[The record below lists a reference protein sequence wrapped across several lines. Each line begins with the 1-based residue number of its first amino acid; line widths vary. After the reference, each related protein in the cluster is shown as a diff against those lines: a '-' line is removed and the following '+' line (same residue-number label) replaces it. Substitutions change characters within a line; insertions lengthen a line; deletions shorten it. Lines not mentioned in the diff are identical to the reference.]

1 MEAERRGGP
10 WAEPLGEDWET
21 GIPGPARSRDWRR
34 GWRAPPRAPSPRNPN
49 CSPCSA
55 TGRGRGATP
64 GPASADPRG
73 FREAGFLCLPR
84 SSPFLGSTTEE
95 GQVDEHAFSS
105 NIMWQIATVRSPGLH
120 TLPKGGPPPT
130 SGSQQAATQRP
141 SAAEGSPSR
150 FPQSPPLHPGR
161 IRCFLT
167 QLGSQVC
174 TSEPPEAHRGSG
186 KGPMASVG
194 VRRAI

>member
-120 TLPKGGPPPT
+120 TLPKGGLLPPQAHSRQPH
-130 SGSQQAATQRP
+130 SDPRLLRGRHPGSR
-141 SAAEGSPSR
+141 S
-150 FPQSPPLHPGR
+150 LHPSIPGGYVA
-161 IRCFLT
+161 F
-167 QLGSQVC
+167 
-174 TSEPPEAHRGSG
+174 
-186 KGPMASVG
+186 
-194 VRRAI
+194 